1 MCAPLKNFWLRGL
14 LSRFK
19 YKVTYTKHKWEH
31 ARVIVVHTRISGEDV
46 IKKRWLIDLLS
57 RFAYKVTHTKIGGE
71 QTVIKTLAED

>member
-1 MCAPLKNFWLRGL
+1 MG
-14 LSRFK
+14 
-19 YKVTYTKHKWEH
+19 
-31 ARVIVVHTRISGEDV
+31 ARTSYSVHTRISGEDV